1 MHRDVARE
9 EQKMPSLS
17 AALISKA
24 AFIMRKLNQNRKQT
38 KPQIKQKKKKKKL
51 QLAHLPNHQLEYPL

>member
-38 KPQIKQKKKKKKL
+38 KPQIKQKKKKKK
-51 QLAHLPNHQLEYPL
+51 APVGSFAKSSA

>member
-38 KPQIKQKKKKKKL
+38 KPQTKQKNAPVGSSGKSS
-51 QLAHLPNHQLEYPL
+51 A

>member
-38 KPQIKQKKKKKKL
+38 KPQTKQKKKKAPFGSFGKSS
-51 QLAHLPNHQLEYPL
+51 A

>member
-38 KPQIKQKKKKKKL
+38 KPQTKQKKNAPVGSFGKSS
-51 QLAHLPNHQLEYPL
+51 A